1 MPSRQALLQED
12 THYRVLRLLHEQP
25 DLSQRELAQRLGIS
39 LGAVHYCL
47 KALIDKGQ
55 VKAQNFASS
64 QHKLGYA
71 YLLTPAG
78 IRQKAELTGRFLQ
91 RKLREYEALQ
101 HEIEALRHEVSAHQ
115 HLAAALQP
123 LTSEATTAALKPAV
137 EHAQHPPASEA
148 SPAQARNAP

>member
-12 THYRVLRLLHEQP
+12 THYRVLRLLHDQP

-55 VKAQNFASS
+55 IKAQNFASS

-101 HEIEALRHEVSAHQ
+101 HEIEALKHESSAQQ
-115 HLAAALQP
+115 HLAAV
-123 LTSEATTAALKPAV
+123 T
-137 EHAQHPPASEA
+137 PPAADAKTPAGPTPSVHQAPAPET
-148 SPAQARNAP
+148 AQALPAPARTAP